1 MQHKRVVAAL
11 IISLFA
17 STALIGAGSF
27 IAWAQTD
34 TVEELATSTATST
47 ATTSTT
53 TVEVPPRATSTILSA
68 LQFDRADFT
77 RPEADLERDQIVSLF
92 EERRLVESP
101 TLFNFLGYWVQ
112 QSVMIG
118 VPANTILLILLIPV
132 LATLVTFVRVVIG
145 LPTLEMLVPII
156 LAFAFVAVGIVMGLL
171 ILGSI
176 IVASFVSR
184 SLLREVKIM
193 FFAKRS
199 LSLLILAFFVFA
211 ALVVGVGLDIERV
224 AELSIFP
231 VLILTLLGDSIV
243 NVQLHQ
249 RLRDTIII
257 TVATIALGLAGY
269 FLATSLT
276 VRDLLIL
283 YPELVLLTIPCN
295 LVIGRYFG
303 LRVSEYFRF
312 RTFQQYSTEE

>member
-1 MQHKRVVAAL
+1 MQRMSVVAIL
-11 IISLFA
+11 LLSLFA
-17 STALIGAGSF
+17 STDYFGAGVF
-27 IAWAQTD
+27 MAFAQTAVAED
-34 TVEELATSTATST
+34 Q

-53 TVEVPPRATSTILSA
+53 TTATSSTTTTEVSSRASSTILSV
-68 LQFDRADFT
+68 LQPDRADFT
-77 RPEADLERDQIVSLF
+77 RPEADTEREQIVALF
-92 EERRLVESP
+92 EEQRLVD
-101 TLFNFLGYWVQ
+101 TLTIFNFLGYWVQ

-118 VPANTILLILLIPV
+118 VPANTIMLILLIPI

-176 IVASFVSR
+176 IIASFVSR

-199 LSLLILAFFVFA
+199 LSLLIVAFFVFA
-211 ALVVGVGLDIERV
+211 ALVAGIGLDIERV

-257 TVATIALGLAGY
+257 TAATIALGLAGY

-276 VRDLLIL
+276 VRDYLIL
-283 YPELVLLTIPCN
+283 YPELVLITIPCN
-295 LVIGRYFG
+295 LIIGRYFG

-312 RTFQQYSTEE
+312 RTFQQYGVEE